1 MVALLSLLFV
11 GTVLKIIF
19 LFSFMYF
26 DMTFQYEGITCILI
40 IAVKVKIGKYWV
52 RFLPVEFQI

>member
-19 LFSFMYF
+19 LLRLMYF
-26 DMTFQYEGITCILI
+26 DMTFQYEGIILI

>member
-26 DMTFQYEGITCILI
+26 DMKFQYEGIILI

>member
-26 DMTFQYEGITCILI
+26 DMTFQYEGIILI